1 MTETVVG
8 KTLVN
13 LAVSAINHEPIV
25 TPEEENF
32 LKDVVRI
39 DFFIHQ
45 QLEKRQ
51 NGEDLHLFDNET
63 EYNQV
68 MTQYQNIHFSNPEI
82 QFQVDQLVNEIKMA
96 YQTDQLHQTPILQE
110 SNSTGNEEKPIEL
123 ENMTNMPIEELAN
136 YIYNQ
141 RKIMQEIAE
150 ESTSIEE
157 YIDRVGSEI
166 IVLPSNDEIEAE
178 IIKIKK

>member
-1 MTETVVG
+1 
-8 KTLVN
+8 
-13 LAVSAINHEPIV
+13 
-25 TPEEENF
+25 
-32 LKDVVRI
+32 
-39 DFFIHQ
+39 
-45 QLEKRQ
+45 
-51 NGEDLHLFDNET
+51 
-63 EYNQV
+63 
-68 MTQYQNIHFSNPEI
+68 
-82 QFQVDQLVNEIKMA
+82 MA
-96 YQTDQLHQTPILQE
+96 YQTDQLQQTPILQE